1 MLAGSTRSSTLSPAR
16 IWPVAKSISAHAVPV
31 MAGASGTGNASL
43 SAAGAAGAGTA
54 GAGSWAKARPS
65 VATDTAANSATRTA
79 WAFIRR
85 GTPGISGHRQADG
98 RRRGQTLI
106 LTVRVSHARSASLAD
121 RMRRTEAQAGDARAK
136 LGDARGRHRPHA
148 QAPHGLARGRAV
160 MQACAADPGTA
171 QQGERTL
178 GVVAGAE
185 GRDLQEHARSRCGRE
200 RRRRIV
206 RPDSSRGDL

>member
-43 SAAGAAGAGTA
+43 SAAGAAGAGAGAGTA

-106 LTVRVSHARSASLAD
+106 L
-121 RMRRTEAQAGDARAK
+121 
-136 LGDARGRHRPHA
+136 
-148 QAPHGLARGRAV
+148 
-160 MQACAADPGTA
+160 
-171 QQGERTL
+171 
-178 GVVAGAE
+178 
-185 GRDLQEHARSRCGRE
+185 
-200 RRRRIV
+200 
-206 RPDSSRGDL
+206 

>member
-1 MLAGSTRSSTLSPAR
+1 MLAGSTRSSMFSPAST
-16 IWPVAKSISAHAVPV
+16 WPVEWSMTSQAVPV
-31 MAGASGTGNASL
+31 TDGASGIGSSSL
-43 SAAGAAGAGTA
+43 SAAGAGAPAGAGD
-54 GAGSWAKARPS
+54 GPWAKARPS
-65 VATDTAANSATRTA
+65 VATETAANSATRTA

-160 MQACAADPGTA
+160 MPA
-171 QQGERTL
+171 GE
-178 GVVAGAE
+178 
-185 GRDLQEHARSRCGRE
+185 
-200 RRRRIV
+200 
-206 RPDSSRGDL
+206 